1 MSCRQLDEAWLKRH
15 PLPAIAQGADKN
27 SRGRVLVVGGAEF
40 VPGALRLTGEAA
52 LRAGAGK
59 LQMATVRPSAL
70 SLGVLVP
77 EAAMIA
83 LPADEEGEIAPA
95 AAEILKDRITAC
107 DTLVL
112 GPGMSTG
119 KGTRAF
125 VANLLDSLDFPG
137 SLILDAAALV
147 SLRDF
152 DPSRWRISKD
162 VIFTPHH
169 GEMAALSGLPI
180 EEVEA
185 RPAAIAAEMAARWS
199 AVILLKGDISYLAK
213 PDGQC
218 LVYEGGC
225 VGLGTG
231 GSGDVL
237 AGLIGGLASRGATAF
252 QAAAWGA
259 WIHGKAGN
267 ILAETIGE
275 VGFLARELLPLIPA
289 IIEQSRGIRNQST
302 WTCASAFEGEG
313 FGGRGDE
320 V

>member
-1 MSCRQLDEAWLKRH
+1 MSCQQLDEAWLKRH

-59 LQMATVRPSAL
+59 LQMATVRSSAL

-95 AAEILKDRITAC
+95 AAEILKARIKSC

-112 GPGMSTG
+112 GPGMSSG
-119 KGTRAF
+119 KGARTF

-152 DPSRWRISKD
+152 DPSRWRVKEN
-162 VIFTPHH
+162 VIFTPHY
-169 GEMAALSGLPI
+169 GEMAALSGLSV
-180 EEVEA
+180 EEIKA
-185 RPAAIAAEMAARWS
+185 RPLAVAIEMASRWS
-199 AVILLKGDISYLAK
+199 AVILLKGDKSYVAS
-213 PDGQC
+213 PDGES
-218 LVYEGGC
+218 LVYSDGC

-237 AGLIGGLASRGATAF
+237 AGLIGGLAARGAPALR
-252 QAAAWGA
+252 AAAWGA
-259 WIHGKAGN
+259 WVHGRAGRT
-267 ILAETIGE
+267 LTKVIGE
-275 VGFLARELLPLIPA
+275 VGFLARELVPLIPE
-289 IIEQSRGIRNQST
+289 IID
-302 WTCASAFEGEG
+302 GELQ
-313 FGGRGDE
+313 
-320 V
+320 